1 MTISPSVNGNGDLT
15 GVYFIYNL
23 LAINILCIFI
33 YNYLCF
39 IIDLY
44 NIINTIIKKYNLTGV
59 LYITTTVS
67 GCWHKQ

>member
-23 LAINILCIFI
+23 LAINILCK
-33 YNYLCF
+33 YF

>member
-1 MTISPSVNGNGDLT
+1 MILRCQNPGPGREVTPEGSWVKIEDHVTISPSVNGNGDLT

-44 NIINTIIKKYNLTGV
+44 NII
-59 LYITTTVS
+59 
-67 GCWHKQ
+67 

>member
-1 MTISPSVNGNGDLT
+1 VTISPSVNGNGDLT

-44 NIINTIIKKYNLTGV
+44 NIINTIIKKY
-59 LYITTTVS
+59 II
-67 GCWHKQ
+67 